1 MKVGDNILCKRSLI
15 YDYTGK
21 IRFKKGSFY
30 KISKLE
36 KDTRNIYIRDTRNE
50 IWILINEECGDDCWF
65 EISNLQKY
73 FYTTAKEIRQLK
85 LKELCSK

>member
-1 MKVGDNILCKRSLI
+1 MKVGDNILCKISLI

-30 KISKLE
+30 KILELSK
-36 KDTRNIYIRDTRNE
+36 DTRNE